1 MNGESIQE
9 NGLESSVKRFSLSLS
24 YVQYGFKFLIFL
36 VLWKVSYN
44 YLVDIRQCPDAPR
57 ITKILKIRAE
67 FALDG
72 Q

>member
-1 MNGESIQE
+1 M
-9 NGLESSVKRFSLSLS
+9 
-24 YVQYGFKFLIFL
+24 IFL

-67 FALDG
+67 FALDSQAAGAGSEHYPGYMDDVSAG
-72 Q
+72 QSYA